1 MLKIIIPLAGSSNLF
16 FNAGYIYP
24 KPLTEICG
32 QLMIELVTN
41 GLSMISMPFQYIFI
55 VSEEDA
61 NKFHLDSTLKL
72 LHPNSIIVK
81 LKKDTKG
88 ALCSVLMSI
97 DYINSDDSL
106 LILNGDQIINFDHNI
121 IFKAWEGNNVDGGL
135 VIFKSVHP
143 RWSYALIE
151 NDLVIQTAEKN
162 PISNNAIAGY
172 YYFKNAKTFFELS
185 FNNIINDVNL
195 DGMYYLS
202 PVINQYILNNKIVK
216 YFEIGSDKY
225 HSFYSPQLVLDYERK
240 FKKQENDGE
249 I

>member
-1 MLKIIIPLAGSSNLF
+1 MLKIIVPLAGSSNLF
-16 FNAGYIYP
+16 SNAGYIYP

-32 QLMIELVTN
+32 KLMIELVTS
-41 GLSMISMPFQYIFI
+41 GPSKITSKFQYIFI
-55 VSEEDA
+55 INEEEA

-97 DYINSDDSL
+97 DYINDDDSI
-106 LILNGDQIINFDHNI
+106 LILNGDQIINFDHNN
-121 IFKAWEGNNVDGGL
+121 IFEKWKINNADAGL
-135 VIFKSVHP
+135 VTFKSVHP

-151 NDLVIQTAEKN
+151 DDLVIQTAEKN

-172 YYFKNAKTFFELS
+172 YYFKNAKLFFELS

-195 DGMYYLS
+195 DGMFYIS
-202 PVINQYILNNKIVK
+202 PVINQYVLNNKIVK
-216 YFEIGSDKY
+216 YFEIESDKY
-225 HSFYSPQLVLDYERK
+225 HSFYSPQMVLEFERNNNIQK
-240 FKKQENDGE
+240 
-249 I
+249 